1 LTEAEII
8 AMVSNLGTA
17 KDILEGDPSSPLAKL
32 LQDLIQD
39 VTDQLVQKVAD
50 YDAVASAN
58 LMQSIKP
65 TERAYLEDDTLLV
78 HITAPFYWKFINYG
92 VNGRGGGDS
101 VPVTGSPAWGK
112 QAPQD
117 RSFHANIMDWI
128 RNRGISLPEAFST
141 YDSYAWAIMGKI
153 TRDGLKPRP
162 FFTDVVNEKLFDAL
176 TAPISTLIG
185 RAITVKI
192 IEPYK

>member
-1 LTEAEII
+1 
-8 AMVSNLGTA
+8 MVSNLGTS

-65 TERAYLEDDTLLV
+65 TERAYLEEDTLLV

-92 VNGRGGGDS
+92 VNGTEVERGA
-101 VPVTGSPAWGK
+101 PAWGQ

-117 RSFHANIMDWI
+117 RSFHANILDWV
-128 RNRGISLPEAFST
+128 RNKGITLPEQFST
-141 YDSYAWAIMGKI
+141 YDSFAWAIMTNIKKKGQEA
-153 TRDGLKPRP
+153 RP
-162 FFTDVVNEKLFDAL
+162 FFTDVVNEKLYDAL
-176 TAPISTLIG
+176 ATPISTLIG

>member
-1 LTEAEII
+1 LTEAEVI

-17 KDILEGDPSSPLAKL
+17 KDILDGDPSSPLAKL

-39 VTDQLVQKVAD
+39 VTDQLVQKLAD
-50 YDAVASAN
+50 YDAVASGN

-65 TERAYLEDDTLLV
+65 TEKAYLDGDVLSV

-92 VNGRGGGDS
+92 VNGTQISRGA
-101 VPVTGSPAWGK
+101 PAWGQ

-128 RNRGISLPEAFST
+128 RNRGITLPEQFENYNSF
-141 YDSYAWAIMGKI
+141 AWAIMKNIEKKGQEK
-153 TRDGLKPRP
+153 RP
-162 FFTDVVNEKLFDAL
+162 FFTDVVNEKLYDAL